1 MIDKEK
7 IHELANLAR
16 INMTEEEEKELTGE
30 VEHILEFVESIQEAS
45 SVESDNFKNTQ
56 SYNVMRKDDNEHNK
70 SLYTKD
76 LIREAPDKDG
86 NYVRV
91 KKIL

>member
-1 MIDKEK
+1 
-7 IHELANLAR
+7 
-16 INMTEEEEKELTGE
+16 MTEEEEKELTGE

>member
-16 INMTEEEEKELTGE
+16 INMTNEEEKELTGE

-45 SVESDNFKNTQ
+45 SVENDNFKNTQ
-56 SYNVMRKDDNEHNK
+56 SYNVMREDDNEHDK